1 MATQKSQT
9 TPPLEL
15 AKRIHD
21 QADLFSEHVLRRH
34 LWSKQREVL
43 QLLSAHS
50 KVAVASC
57 HSVGKSF
64 IASQALLWFLF
75 TRRPAIVVTT
85 APTWRQVEKVLWKYV
100 NREYLRL
107 PKDLQGLAVCLT
119 ARLTIAPD
127 HEAFGQ
133 STDKPD
139 QFQGIHSPHIMLIV
153 DEAAGVSDEIY
164 EAADT
169 LGAGGEYREL
179 LIGNPTSA
187 SGKFFRAFN
196 NAELGYQSM
205 RIDALE
211 TPNFTGEVCPEDV
224 AAELIQPAKVA
235 EWASDWGIDSPAYQS
250 RVHAQFPSGDEQ
262 AIICPLA
269 WFDAARGREVET
281 TASPTATIG
290 VDVARFGGDKSCLV
304 ERVGWDLRTV
314 TSYAGIDTRELSHL
328 VMERAMNLRASSGL
342 SVQVNIDETGV
353 GAGVVDQCKPH
364 GGGGITYAGV
374 NFGSSAGD
382 AGRFANLRAEMYWR
396 LRELLRQG
404 NNEPNLSITATGPE
418 TDRLAA
424 QLSATRYEYNANE
437 KIKIESK
444 ETMRARGMPSPDEA
458 DAAVLAFLPQAPGLT
473 IEVW

>member
-1 MATQKSQT
+1 MAARQT
-9 TPPLEL
+9 APTPEQAALII
-15 AKRIHD
+15 KR
-21 QADLFSEHVLRRH
+21 ADLFSEHVLRRH

-43 QLLSAHS
+43 QLLSEHP

-64 IASQALLWFLF
+64 IASQALLWFMY
-75 TRRPAIVVTT
+75 TRRPAVVVTT

-100 NREYLRL
+100 NREFLRL
-107 PKDLQGLAVCLT
+107 PKDLQGMAVCLT
-119 ARLTIAPD
+119 TRLTLAPD

-139 QFQGIHSPHIMLIV
+139 QFQGIHSAHIMLIV

-187 SGKFFRAFN
+187 SGKFYRAFN
-196 NAELGYQSM
+196 NADLGYQTV

-211 TPNFTGEVCPEDV
+211 TPNFTGEPCPAAV
-224 AAELIQPAKVA
+224 AAELIQPSKVA
-235 EWASDWGIDSPAYQS
+235 EWRSDWGEDSPAYQS
-250 RVHAQFPSGDEQ
+250 RVHANFPSGDEQ

-281 TASPTATIG
+281 TQAPVACLG
-290 VDVARFGGDKSCLV
+290 VDVARFGGDRSCLV
-304 ERVGWDLRTV
+304 ERVGWDLQRV
-314 TSYAGIDTRELSHL
+314 DSKQGLDTRELAFL
-328 VMERAMNLRASSGL
+328 VIERAKDLRARTGL
-342 SVQVNIDETGV
+342 PVQVNIDETGV
-353 GAGVVDQCKPH
+353 GSGVVDQCKPH
-364 GGGGITYAGV
+364 SGDGITYSGV
-374 NFGSSAGD
+374 NFGAAASD
-382 AGRFANLRAEMYWR
+382 AGRFVNLRAEMYWR
-396 LRELLRQG
+396 VRELLRQG
-404 NNEPNLSITATGPE
+404 NNEPNLSISAEGPE

-444 ETMRARGMPSPDEA
+444 EKMRERGMPSPDEA
-458 DAAVLAFLPQAPGLT
+458 DAAVLAFLPGAPPVT